1 MAIDSGSPS
10 GQRSRQRSP
19 KYPGEDTTP
28 TSKREIWGW
37 YAYGIAAE
45 VFAVCGVG
53 MSWLSLF
60 FTFAVFLSYLAN
72 DNTPCYNRVVFA
84 SDSRIVGS

>member
-1 MAIDSGSPS
+1 MTVAPPSPNS
-10 GQRSRQRSP
+10 PAAELQQRPPRYS
-19 KYPGEDTTP
+19 GEDTTP

-53 MSWLSLF
+53 K
-60 FTFAVFLSYLAN
+60 AN
-72 DNTPCYNRVVFA
+72 YSRVLVLLDLVVVVLIISA
-84 SDSRIVGS
+84 Q

>member
-10 GQRSRQRSP
+10 GQRSPR
-19 KYPGEDTTP
+19 YPGEDTTP

-53 MSWLSLF
+53 MSCLDCSSLLPF
-60 FTFAVFLSYLAN
+60 S
-72 DNTPCYNRVVFA
+72 DENTPCYNRVVFA
-84 SDSRIVGS
+84 SDSRIFGS